1 MPKTTILEEVF
12 LTFTTLGKS
21 VIPMWQIYSQV
32 RENREQNGKDV
43 GDFNCLKSYI
53 HWSILNNSGGR
64 GENLFTMKVDGEQEL
79 VERKTD

>member
-1 MPKTTILEEVF
+1 MLKTTILEEVL

-64 GENLFTMKVDGEQEL
+64 GE
-79 VERKTD
+79 RKTD